1 MKNCPTCQTSYPN
14 NFMVCPQDGVPLV
27 DVGAW
32 SEGAVIRGKYR
43 IVCKV
48 GQGGMGTVYKVVHV
62 AFEEVHALKVILPAL
77 MSDDLF
83 VKRFKHEAVITR
95 KLQHPN
101 AVRVDDIDEAEDG
114 RPIIVMEY
122 IEGQSLKKL
131 IQEQGALP
139 VPRVCSIIKQAAAA
153 LEAAHELGMVH
164 RDIKP
169 DNIVLVESPQGE
181 TVKVL
186 DFGIAKIKEARNSDA
201 AGMTLTGTGVVIGT
215 PQYMSPE
222 QAMGKRG
229 DELNGRSDLYSL
241 GVVMYQ
247 MLTGDLPFK
256 ADTTM
261 GMLLAHMQ
269 TDPMPIRVI
278 HPELQIPEGI
288 ANVVMRTLEKNP
300 DDRPQTAR
308 ALIEEIEAAEKWTP
322 PLSETRVME
331 PTLNYSPQDSARR
344 LRESMRT
351 PQPPR
356 SQVRRPIPTSGYES
370 RPEPVAPPPPPP
382 PVPQNRPAQV
392 QERPA
397 PPPRPPV
404 APVPVPAQKSSAGLW
419 AVVGILAIFLVAGG
433 GYLFVKS
440 SNSNVEPPPIEKKMP
455 PTDDHK
461 AGGDGQPPAAPKRIR
476 VDSQTEQALL
486 TYHPTPNYPA
496 MARAARIQGT
506 VQLGAIINKDG
517 TVQDLKPLSGNPLLQ
532 KAAMDAVSHWRYEPT
547 LVSGEPVE
555 VETEV
560 NVNFVLQ
567 EVATTH
573 NPPPPPHVDQ
583 AKIAGSIK
591 LGDFYLSRGEYD
603 NAINEFQKGLSLDP
617 SNSTLR
623 EKLDRARKAK
633 AAESRVLN

>member
-1 MKNCPTCQTSYPN
+1 
-14 NFMVCPQDGVPLV
+14 MVCPQDGVPLV

-32 SEGAVIRGKYR
+32 SEGSVIRGKYR

-122 IEGQSLKKL
+122 IEGQSLKHL

-139 VPRVCSIIKQAAAA
+139 VPRVCAIIKQAAAA
-153 LEAAHELGMVH
+153 LAAAHDLGMVH

-169 DNIVLVESPQGE
+169 DNIVLVESPDGE
-181 TVKVL
+181 MVKVL
-186 DFGIAKIKEARNSDA
+186 DFGIAKIKEARNSDSS
-201 AGMTLTGTGVVIGT
+201 GMTLTGTGVVIGT

-269 TDPMPIRVI
+269 TDPTPIRVI
-278 HPELQIPEGI
+278 HPEVQIPEAI

-308 ALIEEIEAAEKWTP
+308 ALIEEIEAAENATP
-322 PLSETRVME
+322 PLSETRVMGS
-331 PTLNYSPQDSARR
+331 TMNYSAQDSARR
-344 LRESMRT
+344 LRESLQT
-351 PQPPR
+351 PAPSKIPA
-356 SQVRRPIPTSGYES
+356 RRPVPASDHVS
-370 RPEPVAPPPPPP
+370 HPVPVVPQPPPPPD
-382 PVPQNRPAQV
+382 PQPRPAPV
-392 QERPA
+392 LERPA
-397 PPPRPPV
+397 PPPRPIVVPS
-404 APVPVPAQKSSAGLW
+404 PVPAQKSSAGLW
-419 AVVGILAIFLVAGG
+419 AVVGILAILLVAGG
-433 GYLFVKS
+433 GYLFLKS
-440 SNSNVEPPPIEKKMP
+440 SNSGNVEPVTDQTPATDKTKGEKTGSGTTENSAKKP
-455 PTDDHK
+455 LQVDQGGTPGGATTEKQPEDHAQDANQGDGK
-461 AGGDGQPPAAPKRIR
+461 KPGGLPEFLDPNRNKRERTPVKREAGGAGGERIVPPRST
-476 VDSQTEQALL
+476 VD
-486 TYHPTPNYPA
+486 P
-496 MARAARIQGT
+496 
-506 VQLGAIINKDG
+506 
-517 TVQDLKPLSGNPLLQ
+517 
-532 KAAMDAVSHWRYEPT
+532 
-547 LVSGEPVE
+547 
-555 VETEV
+555 
-560 NVNFVLQ
+560 
-567 EVATTH
+567 
-573 NPPPPPHVDQ
+573 

-603 NAINEFQKGLSLDP
+603 NAINEFQKGLSLEP
-617 SNSTLR
+617 SNAQLR
-623 EKLDRARKAK
+623 ERLERARKAK

>member
-1 MKNCPTCQTSYPN
+1 
-14 NFMVCPQDGVPLV
+14 
-27 DVGAW
+27 
-32 SEGAVIRGKYR
+32 
-43 IVCKV
+43 
-48 GQGGMGTVYKVVHV
+48 MGTVYKVVHV

-122 IEGQSLKKL
+122 IEGQSLKHL

-153 LEAAHELGMVH
+153 LAAAHDLDMVH

-186 DFGIAKIKEARNSDA
+186 DFGIAKIKEARNTDS

-269 TDPMPIRVI
+269 TEPTPIRRI
-278 HPELQIPEGI
+278 HPELQIPEAI

-308 ALIEEIEAAEKWTP
+308 ALIEEIDAAEKWTP
-322 PLSETRVME
+322 PLGETRVME

-351 PQPPR
+351 PTPPKGP
-356 SQVRRPIPTSGYES
+356 VRRPVSAGDYVS
-370 RPEPVAPPPPPP
+370 RPVPVAPEPPP
-382 PVPQNRPAQV
+382 PVVPPPRPAPV
-392 QERPA
+392 QEQPA
-397 PPPRPPV
+397 PPPRPVVV
-404 APVPVPAQKSSAGLW
+404 APAPPAQKSSAGLW
-419 AVVGILAIFLVAGG
+419 AVVAILAILLVAGG

-440 SNSNVEPPPIEKKMP
+440 SNSGNITQPQDQNPPQGATKGDKSGQGSPTVEQKPVSQGDQGSTAGGTGASQPPPNHQPDAQQAEGTTQAGSSETNGSRQNRKQP
-455 PTDDHK
+455 ETDRTVSDQK
-461 AGGDGQPPAAPKRIR
+461 PARHVTA
-476 VDSQTEQALL
+476 
-486 TYHPTPNYPA
+486 
-496 MARAARIQGT
+496 
-506 VQLGAIINKDG
+506 
-517 TVQDLKPLSGNPLLQ
+517 
-532 KAAMDAVSHWRYEPT
+532 
-547 LVSGEPVE
+547 
-555 VETEV
+555 ETERGIP
-560 NVNFVLQ
+560 
-567 EVATTH
+567 AK
-573 NPPPPPHVDQ
+573 PAVDP

-591 LGDFYLSRGEYD
+591 LGEFYLGRGEYD
-603 NAINEFQKGLSLDP
+603 NAINEFRKGLSLDP
-617 SNSTLR
+617 TNPTLR
-623 EKLDRARKAK
+623 QELDKARKAK
-633 AAESRVLN
+633 ASESRILN

>member
-27 DVGAW
+27 DIGAW

-122 IEGQSLKKL
+122 IEGQSLKHL

-153 LEAAHELGMVH
+153 LAAAHDLGMVH

-169 DNIVLVESPQGE
+169 DNIVLVETTEGE
-181 TVKVL
+181 MVKVL

-269 TDPMPIRVI
+269 TDPTPIRRI
-278 HPELQIPEGI
+278 HPELQIPEPI
-288 ANVVMRTLEKNP
+288 ANVVMRTLQKNP
-300 DDRPQTAR
+300 DDRPQTAL
-308 ALIEEIEAAEKWTP
+308 ALIEEIEAAENWSP
-322 PLSETRVME
+322 PLGETRVMGHA
-331 PTLNYSPQDSARR
+331 LDYSPQDSARR
-344 LRESMRT
+344 LRESLET
-351 PQPPR
+351 
-356 SQVRRPIPTSGYES
+356 
-370 RPEPVAPPPPPP
+370 
-382 PVPQNRPAQV
+382 
-392 QERPA
+392 PA
-397 PPPRPPV
+397 PPKIPPRRPASPSGYV
-404 APVPVPAQKSSAGLW
+404 SRPVPVPSPPPPQPVPEPRPAPVLERPVPQPRPVVVPSPAPRPKSSAGLW
-419 AVVGILAIFLVAGG
+419 AVVGILAILLVTGG
-433 GYLFVKS
+433 GYLFLKS
-440 SNSNVEPPPIEKKMP
+440 SNTGNVTPPQDQTPITDKVKGEKSGAGTSETEQKNSQP
-455 PTDDHK
+455 DQSGTPGGTTTEKQADDHP
-461 AGGDGQPPAAPKRIR
+461 ADANQGGGKKTGGLPEFLDPNKNKRERTPAKRETGGSGGERI
-476 VDSQTEQALL
+476 V
-486 TYHPTPNYPA
+486 PTRPTADPA
-496 MARAARIQGT
+496 K
-506 VQLGAIINKDG
+506 V
-517 TVQDLKPLSGNPLLQ
+517 
-532 KAAMDAVSHWRYEPT
+532 
-547 LVSGEPVE
+547 
-555 VETEV
+555 
-560 NVNFVLQ
+560 
-567 EVATTH
+567 
-573 NPPPPPHVDQ
+573 
-583 AKIAGSIK
+583 AGSIK

-603 NAINEFQKGLSLDP
+603 NAITEFQKGLSLDP
-617 SNSTLR
+617 SNATLR
-623 EKLDRARKAK
+623 EKLDRAKKAK

>member
-1 MKNCPTCQTSYPN
+1 
-14 NFMVCPQDGVPLV
+14 MVCPQDGVPLV

-32 SEGAVIRGKYR
+32 SDGSVVRGKYR

-77 MSDDLF
+77 MSDELF

-122 IEGQSLKKL
+122 IEGQSLKHL
-131 IQEQGALP
+131 IQDQGALP
-139 VPRVCSIIKQAAAA
+139 APRVCSIIKQAAAA
-153 LEAAHELGMVH
+153 LAAAHDLDMVH

-169 DNIVLVESPQGE
+169 DNIVLVESPEGE
-181 TVKVL
+181 MVKVL
-186 DFGIAKIKEARNSDA
+186 DFGIAKIKEARNSDS

-269 TDPMPIRVI
+269 TEPTPIRRI
-278 HPELQIPEGI
+278 HPELQIPEAI

-308 ALIEEIEAAEKWTP
+308 ALIEEIDAAEKWTP
-322 PLSETRVME
+322 PLGETRVME

-344 LRESMRT
+344 LRESLRT
-351 PQPPR
+351 PTPPKG
-356 SQVRRPIPTSGYES
+356 SVRRPTPAGDYES
-370 RPEPVAPPPPPP
+370 RPAPPAPEPPP
-382 PVPQNRPAQV
+382 PVVPPPHPAPV

-397 PPPRPPV
+397 PPPRPVVV
-404 APVPVPAQKSSAGLW
+404 APPARKSSAGLW
-419 AVVGILAIFLVAGG
+419 AVVGVLAVLLVLGG

-440 SNSNVEPPPIEKKMP
+440 SNPGIVTPPQNQTQPQDAGKGDQSGQGS
-455 PTDDHK
+455 T
-461 AGGDGQPPAAPKRIR
+461 AGGTVTEKQPQDHPQDATQDGGSTQKGASEGTDSGQNTTPPETDRTARDQKPAKRETTRTEEVKPPKPA
-476 VDSQTEQALL
+476 VD
-486 TYHPTPNYPA
+486 
-496 MARAARIQGT
+496 RAKVA
-506 VQLGAIINKDG
+506 
-517 TVQDLKPLSGNPLLQ
+517 
-532 KAAMDAVSHWRYEPT
+532 
-547 LVSGEPVE
+547 GE
-555 VETEV
+555 
-560 NVNFVLQ
+560 
-567 EVATTH
+567 
-573 NPPPPPHVDQ
+573 
-583 AKIAGSIK
+583 IK
-591 LGDFYLSRGEYD
+591 LGEFYLSRGEYD
-603 NAINEFQKGLSLDP
+603 NAINEFQKGLNLDP
-617 SNSTLR
+617 TNAALR
-623 EKLDRARKAK
+623 QELDRAKKAK

>member
-1 MKNCPTCQTSYPN
+1 VIYCGLGRLCVNRMKNCPTCQTSYPN
-14 NFMVCPQDGVPLV
+14 NFVVCPQDGVPLV

-32 SEGAVIRGKYR
+32 ADGSVIRGKYR

-62 AFEEVHALKVILPAL
+62 AFEEVHALKVIIPAL
-77 MSDDLF
+77 MSDELF

-122 IEGQSLKKL
+122 IEGQSLKHL
-131 IQEQGALP
+131 IQEHGALP
-139 VPRVCSIIKQAAAA
+139 VPRVCSIIKQASAALAAA
-153 LEAAHELGMVH
+153 HDLEMVH

-181 TVKVL
+181 MVKVL

-201 AGMTLTGTGVVIGT
+201 AGLTLTGTGVVIGT

-247 MLTGDLPFK
+247 MLTGNLPFK

-269 TDPMPIRVI
+269 TAPTPIRKI
-278 HPELQIPEGI
+278 HPELQIPEAI

-300 DDRPQTAR
+300 DDRPQSAR
-308 ALIEEIEAAEKWTP
+308 ALIAEIEAAENWTPP
-322 PLSETRVME
+322 PLSETRVMDA
-331 PTLNYSPQDSARR
+331 TMTYSPQDSARR
-344 LRESMRT
+344 LRESLQAPAPPKT
-351 PQPPR
+351 PPR
-356 SQVRRPIPTSGYES
+356 RPVSSSDFVRRPIPVEPELPPAEVPIS
-370 RPEPVAPPPPPP
+370 RPAP
-382 PVPQNRPAQV
+382 V

-397 PPPRPPV
+397 PPQRPPV
-404 APVPVPAQKSSAGLW
+404 VVPPPPHKSSAGLW
-419 AVVGILAIFLVAGG
+419 AVVGILAVFLVAGG
-433 GYLFVKS
+433 GYLFLKI
-440 SNSNVEPPPIEKKMP
+440 SNPTPPPIIE
-455 PTDDHK
+455 
-461 AGGDGQPPAAPKRIR
+461 
-476 VDSQTEQALL
+476 E
-486 TYHPTPNYPA
+486 N
-496 MARAARIQGT
+496 
-506 VQLGAIINKDG
+506 
-517 TVQDLKPLSGNPLLQ
+517 
-532 KAAMDAVSHWRYEPT
+532 
-547 LVSGEPVE
+547 
-555 VETEV
+555 
-560 NVNFVLQ
+560 
-567 EVATTH
+567 
-573 NPPPPPHVDQ
+573 PPHVDKKPDQ
-583 AKIAGSIK
+583 PGQGTTGTEQKTDSQADKGTTDSGTGTEKQPQDHTQDTQQDDGKTRQPPVNVNDSSRKRKPPETVKPVETKPPKPTVDPAKIAGAIK
-591 LGDFYLSRGEYD
+591 LGDFFLGRGQYD
-603 NAINEFQKGLSLDP
+603 SAINEFQKGLSLDP
-617 SNSTLR
+617 TNATLR

>member
-1 MKNCPTCQTSYPN
+1 
-14 NFMVCPQDGVPLV
+14 MVCPQDGVPLV

-32 SEGAVIRGKYR
+32 SDGAVIRGKYR

-77 MSDDLF
+77 MSDELF

-122 IEGQSLKKL
+122 IEGQSLKHL

-153 LEAAHELGMVH
+153 LAAAHDLGMVH

-169 DNIVLVESPQGE
+169 DNIVLVQSPEGE
-181 TVKVL
+181 MVKVL

-229 DELNGRSDLYSL
+229 DELDGRSDLYSL

-269 TDPMPIRVI
+269 SEPTPIRII

-300 DDRPQTAR
+300 DDRPPSAR
-308 ALIEEIEAAEKWTP
+308 ALIEEIEAAERWTP
-322 PLSETRVME
+322 SPLSETRVMGSG
-331 PTLNYSPQDSARR
+331 LNYSPEDSARR
-344 LRESMRT
+344 LRESLRT
-351 PQPPR
+351 PTMSNKAPARKPV
-356 SQVRRPIPTSGYES
+356 SSADFASRPIPVE
-370 RPEPVAPPPPPP
+370 PELPPAEIAPPPRPT
-382 PVPQNRPAQV
+382 PVPQRAVQPPPRPV
-392 QERPA
+392 VVPA
-397 PPPRPPV
+397 PPPR
-404 APVPVPAQKSSAGLW
+404 KSSAGLW
-419 AVVGILAIFLVAGG
+419 AVVGILAILLVAGG

-440 SNSNVEPPPIEKKMP
+440 SNQGVITPPQDQNPPQDNTKGGQTALGSGETEKKP
-455 PTDDHK
+455 VSQGGQGSISGGGETEKQPQDHQES
-461 AGGDGQPPAAPKRIR
+461 AQQGDGGTQRGSSEITDTRRNERQSETTRDRKPPRH
-476 VDSQTEQALL
+476 E
-486 TYHPTPNYPA
+486 
-496 MARAARIQGT
+496 
-506 VQLGAIINKDG
+506 
-517 TVQDLKPLSGNPLLQ
+517 
-532 KAAMDAVSHWRYEPT
+532 AVSK
-547 LVSGEPVE
+547 E
-555 VETEV
+555 VIK
-560 NVNFVLQ
+560 
-567 EVATTH
+567 
-573 NPPPPPHVDQ
+573 PPKPAVDP
-583 AKIAGSIK
+583 ARIAGSIK

-603 NAINEFQKGLSLDP
+603 NAINEFQKGLALDP
-617 SNSTLR
+617 TNSTLLQR
-623 EKLDRARKAK
+623 LDRARKAK